1 LEDAPAETTVTE
13 RAIGVP
19 AFKFV
24 LSPAETGLTMYRFS
38 ALAFAAAVCLQASCL
53 DAADRWQFSLQ
64 FSERVHAEP
73 FSGRVYLIFS
83 QRNQEP
89 RTGPSWFTPE
99 QFLSLEV
106 ENLKPGETLKI
117 SDRTPGVLA
126 HPMPLAEMKL
136 AGYRAQAVARFNP
149 WERTIGTGPGN
160 GYSKVIVIERTGK
173 QKNLVVNTLVPSKQ
187 FRETRWTKL
196 LSAKSKLL
204 SDFYGRDVSQNAAV
218 VLPASYYSE
227 PNRRYPVI
235 YTIPGFG
242 GDHFR
247 GIRDQPQAEDNP
259 GNVEFIRVTL
269 DPSCPLGHHV
279 FADSENNGPRGKA
292 LIEEFLP
299 ELDRRFRTISKPSAR
314 FLTGHSSGGWSSLWI
329 QVTYPEHFA
338 GVWSTSPDPV
348 DFRDFQRI
356 NMYVD
361 GENMFVDGDGNPRP
375 LARIGGQV
383 RLWYQG
389 FDSMEWVLGSG
400 GQLHSFEAAFSKRGK
415 DGKPLLAWDRKTG
428 AVNTKSTENWKK
440 YDINL
445 ILKENWKTLGPRVKG
460 KLRVYM
466 GDVDTF
472 YLEGA
477 TMLLKKTLAELGS
490 DAVIEIQTGKDHF
503 NLLNAAMGKRIRH
516 EMAEEF
522 LKAHPEEKR

>member
-1 LEDAPAETTVTE
+1 MY
-13 RAIGVP
+13 RI
-19 AFKFV
+19 FV
-24 LSPAETGLTMYRFS
+24 L
-38 ALAFAAAVCLQASCL
+38 ALAAAVSFPASRS
-53 DAADRWQFSLQ
+53 DAADQWQFSLQ
-64 FSERVHAEP
+64 FTESAHAEP

-83 QRNQEP
+83 QRNPEP

-106 ENLKPGETLKI
+106 EDLKPGETLKI
-117 SDRTPGVLA
+117 SDGTPGVLA
-126 HPMPLAEMKL
+126 HPVPLAEMQL
-136 AGYRAQAVARFNP
+136 AGYRAQAVARFNS

-160 GYSKVIVIERTGK
+160 GYSEVLVIKQTGK
-173 QKNLVVNTLVPSKQ
+173 QKKLVINKLVPAKE
-187 FRETRWTKL
+187 FIETRWAKL
-196 LSAKSKLL
+196 LSAKSNLL
-204 SDFYGRDVSQNAAV
+204 SDFYGREVSQNAAV

-227 PNRRYPVI
+227 SGRRYPVM

-247 GIRDQPQAEDNP
+247 GVRDQPLAEDNP
-259 GNVEFIRVTL
+259 GKVEFIRVTL

-279 FADSENNGPRGKA
+279 FADSANNGPRGTA
-292 LIEEFLP
+292 FIEEFLP
-299 ELDRRFRTISKPSAR
+299 ELDRRFRTIAKPSAR

-356 NMYVD
+356 NMYTV
-361 GENMFVDGDGNPRP
+361 GENMFVDRDDKPRP
-375 LARIGGQV
+375 LARIRGQV
-383 RLWYQG
+383 RLWYKG
-389 FDSMEWVLGSG
+389 FDAMEWALGPG
-400 GQLHSFEAAFSKRGK
+400 GQLHSFEAAFSLRGE
-415 DGKPLLAWDRKTG
+415 DGKPVLAWDRKTG
-428 AVNTKSTENWKK
+428 VVNTKSTENWKK

-445 ILKENWKTLGPRVKG
+445 ILKENWKTFSPKLKG

-477 TMLLKKTLAELGS
+477 TILLKKTLKELGS
-490 DAVIEIQTGKDHF
+490 DAVVEIQPGKDHF
-503 NLLNAAMGKRIRH
+503 NLLNAAMGQRIRR
-516 EMAEEF
+516 EMSEEF